1 MRKAFLLLFITLG
14 LASVCMGQSAPPSAP
29 PPNDPDSPRIKPPT
43 ATSGGS
49 SAPAKGKSSIEDM
62 LIAREKE
69 ILELIKKKDI
79 QGFAAYLAD
88 DQLYVNDK
96 GIHTKAQALKS
107 VAEGT
112 LLEFAL
118 DDWKVLMV
126 NKDTALLTYRVTS
139 KGIVNGQEVSGVT
152 RESTLWVKRG
162 GKWLAVFHQ
171 DTTVKE

>member
-14 LASVCMGQSAPPSAP
+14 LATVCVGQSAPT
-29 PPNDPDSPRIKPPT
+29 NDPDSPRIKPPT
-43 ATSGGS
+43 ATPNSG
-49 SAPAKGKSSIEDM
+49 APAKGKSSIEEM

-79 QGFAAYLAD
+79 QGFAANLAD

-96 GIHTKAQALKS
+96 GVHTKAQTVKS

-139 KGIVNGQEVSGVT
+139 KGIVNGQEASGVT